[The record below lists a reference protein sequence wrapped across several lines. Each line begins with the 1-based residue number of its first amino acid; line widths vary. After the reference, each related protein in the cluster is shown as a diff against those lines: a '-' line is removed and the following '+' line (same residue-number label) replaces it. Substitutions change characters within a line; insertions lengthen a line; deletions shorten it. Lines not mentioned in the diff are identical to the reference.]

1 MMDNSKEEAANWEA
15 RVSVDGLALPR
26 RIGVCINYGAHIW
39 YQMQSANERDLAA
52 QLGIALEAV
61 DANMNAER
69 QTEQI
74 KQFLRQGIDAL
85 IYSAAE
91 PAKAPAMLEP
101 VHAAGIPVITESLWV
116 NSPAVKA
123 NVMINDYKGG
133 QKVGRCAAEWIKAS
147 MTGPV
152 KVLDVAA
159 PWLEEGLQRS
169 DGFLA
174 GLRESFPNLESVRVD
189 GRADIETSA
198 KVAAEVLREDPTFNI
213 IFGVDDE
220 SAIGGRLAY
229 QRLKLPL
236 ENVLICSF
244 GFSGPQAYDW
254 LRDSVYHIVC
264 AMFPEYQARMLV
276 HAAIY
281 AYNRRELP
289 LHLVGPCVPLTAADL
304 ATYYTRTENGT
315 VLNLDSVKIIPTVGE
330 ELHSSPK
337 S

>member
-1 MMDNSKEEAANWEA
+1 MTDILKDQGANWEA
-15 RVSVDGLALPR
+15 RFSMDGLALPR

-39 YQMQSANERDLAA
+39 YQMQSASERELAA
-52 QLGIALEAV
+52 QLGFALEAV

-74 KQFLRQGIDAL
+74 QRFLDQGIDAL

-91 PAKAPAMLEP
+91 PAKAPSMLEA

-116 NSPAVKA
+116 NSPAVKT

-133 QKVGRCAAEWIKAS
+133 QKVGRSAARWIKES
-147 MTGPV
+147 KPGPV
-152 KVLDVAA
+152 KVLDVTA

-174 GLRESFPNLESVRVD
+174 GLRESFPELQSVRVD

-198 KVAAEVLREDPTFNI
+198 RVAAEVLQEDPTFNI

-229 QRLKLPL
+229 QRLKLSL
-236 ENVLICSF
+236 DNVLICSF

-254 LRDSVYHIVC
+254 LRDGVYHIVC
-264 AMFPEYQARMLV
+264 AMFPEYQARMLI

-281 AYNRRELP
+281 AYNRRLLP
-289 LHLVGPCVPLTAADL
+289 LHLVGPCIALTAGDL
-304 ATYYTRTENGT
+304 TTYYTRTENGT
-315 VLNLDSVKIIPTVGE
+315 VLNHDAVKIIPTIGE
-330 ELHSSPK
+330 EHHGLS
-337 S
+337 

>member
-1 MMDNSKEEAANWEA
+1 VTETMKEQGANWEA
-15 RVSVDGLALPR
+15 QVNIDGLALPR

-69 QTEQI
+69 QAEQI
-74 KQFLRQGIDAL
+74 EQFLRQGIDAL

-91 PAKAPAMLEP
+91 PAKAPSMLEA

-133 QKVGRCAAEWIKAS
+133 QKVGRSAAEWIKVS
-147 MTGPV
+147 RIGPV
-152 KVLDVAA
+152 KVLDVTA

-174 GLRESFPNLESVRVD
+174 GLRESFPNLENVRVD

-198 KVAAEVLREDPTFNI
+198 RVAAEVLREDPTFNI

-229 QRLKLPL
+229 QRLNLSL
-236 ENVLICSF
+236 ANVLICSF

-254 LRDSVYHIVC
+254 LRDGVYHLVC

-281 AYNRRELP
+281 AYNQRPLP
-289 LHLVGPCVPLTAADL
+289 LHLVGPCVALTAAEL
-304 ATYYTRTENGT
+304 GTYYTRTENGT
-315 VLNLDSVKIIPTVGE
+315 VLNFDAVKIIPTRGE
-330 ELHSSPK
+330 ELQRSS
-337 S
+337 

>member
-1 MMDNSKEEAANWEA
+1 VTDIPKEQGANWEA
-15 RVSVDGLALPR
+15 RFSIDGLALPR

-39 YQMQSANERDLAA
+39 YQMQSASERELAA
-52 QLGIALEAV
+52 KLGIALEAV
-61 DANMNAER
+61 DANMDAER

-74 KQFLRQGIDAL
+74 QRFLDQGIDAL

-91 PAKAPAMLEP
+91 PAKAPSMLEA

-116 NSPAVKA
+116 NSPAVKT

-133 QKVGRCAAEWIKAS
+133 QKVGRSAARWIKES
-147 MTGPV
+147 RTGPV
-152 KVLDVAA
+152 KVLDVTA

-174 GLRESFPNLESVRVD
+174 GLRESFPELESVRVD
-189 GRADIETSA
+189 GRADIETSTR
-198 KVAAEVLREDPTFNI
+198 VAAEVLQEDQTFNI

-229 QRLKLPL
+229 QRLKLSL

-254 LRDSVYHIVC
+254 LRDGVYHIVC
-264 AMFPEYQARMLV
+264 AMFPEYQARMLI

-281 AYNRRELP
+281 AYNRRTLP
-289 LHLVGPCVPLTAADL
+289 LHLVGPCIALTAAEL

-315 VLNLDSVKIIPTVGE
+315 VLNHDAVKIIPTIGE
-330 ELHSSPK
+330 EHHGLS
-337 S
+337 

>member
-1 MMDNSKEEAANWEA
+1 VTDIPKEQGANWEA
-15 RVSVDGLALPR
+15 RFSVDGLALPR

-39 YQMQSANERDLAA
+39 YQMQSASERELAA

-69 QTEQI
+69 QTDQI
-74 KQFLRQGIDAL
+74 QRFLDQGIDAL

-91 PAKAPAMLEP
+91 PAKAPSMLEA

-116 NSPAVKA
+116 NSPAVKT

-133 QKVGRCAAEWIKAS
+133 QKVGRSAARWIKES
-147 MTGPV
+147 RTGPV
-152 KVLDVAA
+152 KVLDVTA

-174 GLRESFPNLESVRVD
+174 GLRESFPELESVRVD
-189 GRADIETSA
+189 GRADIETSTR
-198 KVAAEVLREDPTFNI
+198 VAAEVLQEDQTFNI

-229 QRLKLPL
+229 QRLKLSL

-254 LRDSVYHIVC
+254 LRDGVYHIVC
-264 AMFPEYQARMLV
+264 AMFPEYQARMLI

-281 AYNRRELP
+281 AYNRRTLP
-289 LHLVGPCVPLTAADL
+289 LHLVGPCIALTAAEL

-315 VLNLDSVKIIPTVGE
+315 VLNHDAVKIIPTIGE
-330 ELHSSPK
+330 EHHGLS
-337 S
+337 

>member
-1 MMDNSKEEAANWEA
+1 MTDYTKEQPANWEA
-15 RVSVDGLALPR
+15 EISMEGLTLPR

-39 YQMQSANERDLAA
+39 YQIQSANERELAA
-52 QLGIALEAV
+52 QLGITLEAV
-61 DANMNAER
+61 DANMNPER
-69 QTEQI
+69 QSEQI
-74 KQFLRQGIDAL
+74 KQFLEQGIDAL
-85 IYSAAE
+85 VYSAAE
-91 PAKAPAMLEP
+91 PVKAPSMLEA

-123 NVMINDYKGG
+123 NVMINDFKGG
-133 QKVGRCAAEWIKAS
+133 QKVGRAAAKRIQAS

-174 GLRESFPNLESVRVD
+174 GLRESFPELESVRVD

-198 KVAAEVLREDPTFNI
+198 RVAAEVLREDPAFNV

-229 QRLKLPL
+229 QRLNLSHEK
-236 ENVLICSF
+236 VLICSF

-254 LRDSVYHIVC
+254 LRDGVYHIVC

-276 HAAIY
+276 HAAIF
-281 AYNRRELP
+281 AYNRRALP
-289 LHLVGPCVPLTAADL
+289 LHLVGPCVALTATDL

-315 VLNLDSVKIIPTVGE
+315 VLNFDAVKIIPTVGE
-330 ELHSSPK
+330 ELHSS

>member
-1 MMDNSKEEAANWEA
+1 VTDKPKEQGANWEA
-15 RVSVDGLALPR
+15 RISLDGLALPR

-52 QLGIALEAV
+52 ELGIGLEAV

-74 KQFLRQGIDAL
+74 REFLRQGIDAL

-91 PAKAPAMLEP
+91 PAKAPSMLEA

-123 NVMINDYKGG
+123 NVMINDYMGG
-133 QKVGRCAAEWIKAS
+133 EKVGRAAAESIKAS
-147 MTGPV
+147 TTGPV
-152 KVLDVAA
+152 KVLDVTA

-174 GLRESFPNLESVRVD
+174 GLRETFPELESVRVD

-198 KVAAEVLREDPTFNI
+198 KVAAEALRDDPTFNI

-220 SAIGGRLAY
+220 SAIGARLAY
-229 QRLKLPL
+229 QRLNLSL

-254 LRDSVYHIVC
+254 LRDGVYHIVC

-276 HAAIY
+276 HAAVY
-281 AYNRRELP
+281 AYNRRPLP
-289 LHLVGPCVPLTAADL
+289 LHLVGPCVALTAADL
-304 ATYYTRTENGT
+304 AVYYTRTVNGT
-315 VLNLDSVKIIPTVGE
+315 VLNFDAVKTIPTAGE
-330 ELHSSPK
+330 ELHGSS
-337 S
+337 

>member
-1 MMDNSKEEAANWEA
+1 VIDNSEEQVTNWEA
-15 RVSVDGLALPR
+15 RISMDGLALPR

-39 YQMQSANERDLAA
+39 YQMQSANERELAA

-74 KQFLRQGIDAL
+74 KEFLRQGIDVL

-91 PAKAPAMLEP
+91 PAKAPSMLEA

-133 QKVGRCAAEWIKAS
+133 EKVGRSAAQWMKTS

-152 KVLDVAA
+152 KVLDVTA

-174 GLRESFPNLESVRVD
+174 GLRESFPELETVRVD

-198 KVAAEVLREDPTFNI
+198 KVAAEVLREDPTFNV

-220 SAIGGRLAY
+220 SAIGGRLAF
-229 QRLKLPL
+229 QRLNLRL

-254 LRDSVYHIVC
+254 LRDGVYHIVC
-264 AMFPEYQARMLV
+264 AMFPEYQARMLI

-281 AYNRRELP
+281 AYNRRTLP
-289 LHLVGPCVPLTAADL
+289 LHLVGPCVALTAAEL
-304 ATYYTRTENGT
+304 ASYYTRTESGT
-315 VLNLDSVKIIPTVGE
+315 VLNFDAVKIIPTIGE
-330 ELHSSPK
+330 ELHSPS
-337 S
+337 